1 MSEKDSVA
9 IGASPLTGPG
19 ADPRGYHSP
28 GWGYQIPSGPSSYG
42 LPGPEPGI
50 VWAGVPARIG
60 ALLVDA
66 IVVVAIAFA
75 TILAVA
81 SVETAGSASNS
92 DSPESLALSLAL
104 LVFLLIYHPVCWYL
118 FGQSVGQKALGMQIV
133 RASDGAPIGLSEV
146 LVRYAIFS
154 LVTLIYPLGII
165 SAVMA
170 AQDPFKRAW
179 HDQVARTIVVR
190 RRW

>member
-1 MSEKDSVA
+1 VSENDSVA
-9 IGASPLTGPG
+9 TGASAQTGSG
-19 ADPRGYHSP
+19 ANPRGYYSP
-28 GWGYQIPSGPSSYG
+28 DWGYQIPSGPSSYG

-50 VWAGVPARIG
+50 VWAGVPARFG

-66 IVVVAIAFA
+66 IVVMAISFA

-81 SVETAGSASNS
+81 GVDSSGSTGNS
-92 DSPESLALSLAL
+92 DSPASVAMSLAL
-104 LVFLLIYHPVCWYL
+104 LVFLLIYHPLCWYL
-118 FGQSVGQKALGMQIV
+118 FGQTVGQKALTMRIV
-133 RASDGAPIGLSEV
+133 RASNGAPIGLSDV
-146 LVRYAIFS
+146 LARYAIFF
-154 LVTLIYPLGII
+154 LVTLIFPLGVI

>member
-1 MSEKDSVA
+1 VSEKDSVA
-9 IGASPLTGPG
+9 TEVSTQTGPR
-19 ADPRGYHSP
+19 ADPRGYYSP

-50 VWAGVPARIG
+50 VWAGVPARFG

-66 IVVVAIAFA
+66 IVIVAIAFA
-75 TILAVA
+75 TILAVG
-81 SVETAGSASNS
+81 SVETSGSAGSS
-92 DSPESLALSLAL
+92 DSPGSLALSLGL
-104 LVFLLIYHPVCWYL
+104 LLFLLIYHPLCWYL
-118 FGQSVGQKALGMQIV
+118 FGQTVGQKALGMRIV
-133 RASDGAPIGLSEV
+133 RASNGAPIGLSDV
-146 LVRYAIFS
+146 LVRYAIFF
-154 LVTLIYPLGII
+154 LVTLIVPLGII

-190 RRW
+190 RHW

>member
-1 MSEKDSVA
+1 MSENDSVA
-9 IGASPLTGPG
+9 TGASAQTGPG
-19 ADPRGYHSP
+19 ADPRGYNSP
-28 GWGYQIPSGPSSYG
+28 GWGYQIPGGPSSYG

-50 VWAGVPARIG
+50 VWAGVMVRFG

-66 IVVVAIAFA
+66 IVVIAIAFA
-75 TILAVA
+75 TVLAVA
-81 SVETAGSASNS
+81 SVNPSGSGGSS

-118 FGQSVGQKALGMQIV
+118 FGQSVGQKALGMQIL
-133 RASDGAPIGLSEV
+133 RAANGAPIGLSDV
-146 LVRYAIFS
+146 LARYAIFF
-154 LVTLIYPLGII
+154 LVTLVFPLGII

-179 HDQVARTIVVR
+179 HAQVARTIVVR

>member
-1 MSEKDSVA
+1 MSENDSVA
-9 IGASPLTGPG
+9 TQASAQTGPG
-19 ADPRGYHSP
+19 ADPRGYNSP
-28 GWGYQIPSGPSSYG
+28 GWGYQIPTGSSSYG

-50 VWAGVPARIG
+50 VWAGVPARFG

-66 IVVVAIAFA
+66 IVAVAIAFA

-81 SVETAGSASNS
+81 SVEPLGSAGSS

-104 LVFLLIYHPVCWYL
+104 LSFLLIYHPLCWYL
-118 FGQSVGQKALGMQIV
+118 FGRTVGQKALGMQIV
-133 RASDGAPIGLSEV
+133 RASNGAPIGLSDV
-146 LVRYAIFS
+146 LVRYAIFF
-154 LVTLIYPLGII
+154 LVTLVFPLGII

-190 RRW
+190 HHW